1 MKRWVL
7 FIIVFLIFIC
17 PVTVNATT
25 TKKQVKDSKTA
36 KKLYQYILSEGS
48 SEWWAATAVG
58 NGLAESGLNTKA
70 DGSYWG
76 AFQFLGKKSEFQSW
90 CKSNNRDQYDICAQY
105 DWFMEKYRGSICE
118 TLTGLSTKKLKKD
131 KTHIKDAR
139 SAAAYFALGMEGCTC
154 WSGITTGSGHVW
166 ESAHPTDCGEF
177 DFSVSG
183 SKYGKVSLQQLERR
197 AKNTEIVYEVFKGV
211 KPSSGGENN
220 SGGSDKADKEDKDV
234 DTSKLA
240 DLQPIAANGIYT
252 DEQLS
257 QLMRLAESNIQVDF
271 LDGATIDS
279 LNQSDLSSLSNWKLS
294 VESRGLKANIIK
306 FLRILTVTVGILIT
320 IWMILIYLGFWFD
333 RLNNIWDLDLVGVFT
348 LGKLH
353 TAIEDSDATFSLHNR
368 AGKQVTVSHMNIV
381 MICLLGIIFG
391 VLIISGTF
399 YKMIAC
405 LVNFVLRLLQG

>member
-1 MKRWVL
+1 MKRRIL
-7 FIIVFLIFIC
+7 FIIMLLFFIC
-17 PVTVNATT
+17 PITVNATT
-25 TKKQVKDSKTA
+25 TKKQVKNSKTA

-70 DGSYWG
+70 DGGYWG

-105 DWFMEKYRGSICE
+105 DWFMDKYRGSTCE
-118 TLTGLSTKKLKKD
+118 ALTGLSTKKLKKD

-154 WSGITTGSGHVW
+154 WSGITTGSGHIW

-197 AKNTEIVYEVFKGV
+197 AKNTEIAYEVFKGV
-211 KPSSGGENN
+211 KPSSGGGEDD
-220 SGGSDKADKEDKDV
+220 SDNTDDADV

-240 DLQPIAANGIYT
+240 NLQPVAANGIYT

-257 QLMRLAESNIQVDF
+257 SLIKLAENNIQVNF

-279 LNQSDLSSLSNWKLS
+279 LNQADLSSLSNWKLS

-306 FLRILTVTVGILIT
+306 VLRVLTATVGILIT
-320 IWMILIYLGFWFD
+320 VWMILIYLGFWFD
-333 RLNNIWDLDLVGVFT
+333 RLNNIIDLDLVGILT

-368 AGKQVTVSHMNIV
+368 SGKQVTVSHMNIV
-381 MICLLGIIFG
+381 MICLSGIVFG